1 MVLLTDIQLFCP
13 ILEAGF
19 YLGCCRFF
27 SLFVFFFFPVNI
39 LLLNLGPFQLLLWL
53 LHVNKLADR

>member
-19 YLGCCRFF
+19 YLSCCRFF
-27 SLFVFFFFPVNI
+27 SLFVFFFFPVNNI
-39 LLLNLGPFQLLLWL
+39 LNLGPFQLLLWL